1 MIRITMEEDTQDAA
15 KMPRHQRYYALHRE
29 EKLAKYH
36 TNPEIIAKRQER
48 EQKKIEKE
56 AEKEVKRLEKERIRI
71 EKLTL
76 AIATKQKSNVV
87 DFDQCVDRLFFA
99 ERIRSKGEINGVAN

>member
-1 MIRITMEEDTQDAA
+1 MAEDTQDAA

-76 AIATKQKSNVV
+76 AIATKQKSKPEGGGL
-87 DFDQCVDRLFFA
+87 DSILQG
-99 ERIRSKGEINGVAN
+99 SSGVSNF

>member
-1 MIRITMEEDTQDAA
+1 MAEAEETQDAA

-76 AIATKQKSNVV
+76 AIATKQKSKPEMSGGL
-87 DFDQCVDRLFFA
+87 DSILQG
-99 ERIRSKGEINGVAN
+99 SSGVSNF